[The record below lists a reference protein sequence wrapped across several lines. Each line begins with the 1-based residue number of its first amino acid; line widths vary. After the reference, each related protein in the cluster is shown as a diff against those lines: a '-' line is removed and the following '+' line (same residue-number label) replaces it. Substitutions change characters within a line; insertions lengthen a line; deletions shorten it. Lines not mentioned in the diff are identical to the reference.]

1 MIILE
6 VMVTACVCWALV
18 TLVFALGD
26 YDAGNI
32 EFSQVVLRTLGALFF
47 PFTFL
52 ADCIFKEGKK

>member
-26 YDAGNI
+26 YDAGKI
-32 EFSQVVLRTLGALFF
+32 GFSQVVFRTLGALFF
-47 PFTFL
+47 PLTFL
-52 ADCIFKEGKK
+52 ADRITRESKK

>member
-1 MIILE
+1 MVILE

-18 TLVFALGD
+18 TFVFALGD

-47 PFTFL
+47 PLTFL
-52 ADCIFKEGKK
+52 ADRITRGCKK